1 VIAIA
6 AVALGAAVAFV
17 RTDDGGPREELRRAL
32 AAMPE
37 VERFSCEHEPRGTR
51 VLDCFVPVRRV
62 RGTVDL
68 RVRAVNV
75 EDDDGRA
82 LARRIDARLYLA
94 DALLGDD
101 APPWSWIDVEEGTLP
116 ALQRALGPELAGYVA
131 ADGLPPSGDE
141 TVRALV
147 EVATEVEATGADRY
161 RLELDAGAL
170 EGVGAILVDLSLSAG
185 HVATV
190 AVAPTG
196 SELGWRV
203 AYGVPGKDV
212 ETAAPDGAVRLD
224 PASLTAGLRRPR
236 GCELPL

>member
-1 VIAIA
+1 MIAIA
-6 AVALGAAVAFV
+6 AVGLGAAVAFA
-17 RTDDGGPREELRRAL
+17 RTDDGRPREELRRTL

-37 VERFSCEHEPRGTR
+37 VERFSFEHEPRGTR

-68 RVRAVNV
+68 RVPAVAV
-75 EDDDGRA
+75 EDDEGRT
-82 LARRIDARLYLA
+82 LARRIGARLYLA

-101 APPWSWIDVEEGTLP
+101 APPWSWIDVDESTRPVLE
-116 ALQRALGPELAGYVA
+116 RALGPELGGYVA

-141 TVRALV
+141 TAGALV
-147 EVATEVEATGADRY
+147 SVATQVEKRGRDRY
-161 RLELDAGAL
+161 RLELDVGAL
-170 EGVGAILVDLSLSAG
+170 EGVGAVLVDLSLSAG

-203 AYGVPGKDV
+203 AYGVPGEDV
-212 ETAAPDGAVRLD
+212 EIAAPDGAVRVD
-224 PASLTAGLRRPR
+224 PTLLTSGRRRPR